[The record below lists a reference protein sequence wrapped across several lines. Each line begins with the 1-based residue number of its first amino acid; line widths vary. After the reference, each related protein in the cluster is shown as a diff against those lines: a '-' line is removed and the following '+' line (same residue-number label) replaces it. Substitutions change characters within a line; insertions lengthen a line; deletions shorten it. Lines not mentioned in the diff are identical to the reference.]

1 MPEDTSYTPA
11 LEARLKKE
19 ASEYPDKKTDLE
31 TRTFLLE
38 NLYREAGIS
47 EIENP
52 EVIVLGA
59 GRGADLFAIKNL
71 KPDAHFI
78 SAVDAFPTQKPHQI
92 IDNNGQVLA
101 ATTEQEIVGYLSDP
115 NNQKDLKEANLI
127 VGTRLGPS
135 TISHIISRLPQD
147 GDYLAVLTTDMPE
160 EGQREIDSKL
170 QEKNGAFE
178 FTKFE
183 PENEIETVILLTPK
197 QEGSPYIDIVTNA
210 PHREL
215 N

>member
-1 MPEDTSYTPA
+1 LSEDTSYNPA
-11 LEARLKKE
+11 LEARLKNE
-19 ASEYPDKKTDLE
+19 ASDYPDKKTNLE
-31 TRTFLLE
+31 MRTFLLE
-38 NLYREAGIS
+38 NLYREAGVSKIG
-47 EIENP
+47 NP

-71 KPDAHFI
+71 KPNAHFI
-78 SAVDAFPTQKPHQI
+78 SAVDAFPPQKPHQI
-92 IDNNGQVLA
+92 IDNNGQVLV

-115 NNQKDLKEANLI
+115 NNQKDLEEANLI

-135 TISHIISRLPQD
+135 TISHIISRLPQN
-147 GDYLAVLTTDMPE
+147 GHYLAVLTTDMLP

-183 PENEIETVILLTPK
+183 SENGIETVILITPK
-197 QEGSPYIDIVTNA
+197 QEGNPYIDIVTNA
-210 PHREL
+210 PHQES